1 MDKLIVTGIDIG
13 HNSLKAVV
21 LKPNGDKYAV
31 LGYKEILLHGGI
43 IAENNTINHQQ
54 IVNSLKQLKKELPF
68 GARKVAISVPDSAVI
83 SKKLNIEQ
91 SVAENEVEFAVVQA
105 FSHQSPFPVEE
116 LSLDFV
122 RLRAEE
128 GLRGVDSY
136 QVFATRKDVVDSRV
150 EALNKSG
157 LKPVLVDVHSQS
169 LGHIWTLAAERFPDK
184 NRYGLL
190 DVGSL
195 SSSFTMF
202 TEQGELFHKEFA
214 CGTASIVPT
223 SQEGEMLSD
232 EAHSQTDQFNC
243 QMVER
248 VKRQIQLYTSINGSP
263 NIKGIW
269 LSGDGAATPML
280 AEELSHQLA
289 LECELL
295 NPLGL
300 FDMKVSK
307 RKRRAADWQHFST
320 AAGLAVR
327 GLQWLGGRHAVSH

>member
-21 LKPNGDKYAV
+21 LKPTGNNYTL
-31 LGYKEILLHGGI
+31 LGYKEILLKEGI
-43 IAENNTINHQQ
+43 VAENNTINHQE
-54 IVNSLKQLKKELPF
+54 IVKTLKQIKKELPF
-68 GARKVAISVPDSAVI
+68 GARNVAISVPDNSVI
-83 SKKLNIEQ
+83 SKKLQIEQ
-91 SVAENEVEFAVVQA
+91 NLEESEVEFAVIQA

-122 RLRAEE
+122 RLLAE
-128 GLRGVDSY
+128 GGQSGSDSY
-136 QVFATRKDVVDSRV
+136 QVFATRKDVVEGRV
-150 EALNKSG
+150 DALQKSG

-169 LGHIWTLAAERFPDK
+169 LGHIWKLTADRFPDK
-184 NRYGLL
+184 NKYCLL
-190 DVGSL
+190 DIGTL

-214 CGTASIVPT
+214 YGTRGVNSASPVDF
-223 SQEGEMLSD
+223 LSD
-232 EAHSQTDQFNC
+232 DAQEKTELFNC
-243 QMVER
+243 QIVER
-248 VKRQIQLYTSINGSP
+248 VKRQMQLYTSINGSQ

-269 LSGDGAATPML
+269 LSGEGASTPML
-280 AEELSHQLA
+280 AEELSQQLS

-300 FDMKVSK
+300 FEMKVSK
-307 RKRRAADWQHFST
+307 RKRRAVDWQHFST

-327 GLQWLGGRHAVSH
+327 GIHWLGGARALSH

>member
-21 LKPNGDKYAV
+21 LKPNGDKYAL
-31 LGYKEILLHGGI
+31 LGYKEILLKDGI
-43 IAENNTINHQQ
+43 VAENNTINHQE
-54 IVNSLKQLKKELPF
+54 IVNTLKQLKKELPF
-68 GARKVAISVPDSAVI
+68 GARKVAISVPDNAVI

-91 SVAENEVEFAVVQA
+91 NVEENEVEFAVVQA

-122 RLRAEE
+122 RLNTEE
-128 GLRGVDSY
+128 GQRGVASY
-136 QVFATRKDVVDSRV
+136 QVFATRKDVVESRV

-169 LGHIWTLAAERFPDK
+169 LGHIWKLAAERFPDK
-184 NRYGLL
+184 NKYGLL
-190 DVGSL
+190 DVGSH

-214 CGTASIVPT
+214 CGTSSLPRT
-223 SQEGEMLSD
+223 SQEEVLTED
-232 EAHSQTDQFNC
+232 AHSQTEQFNR

-248 VKRQIQLYTSINGSP
+248 VKRQIQLYTSINGSQ

-300 FDMKVSK
+300 FEMNVSK

-327 GLQWLGGRHAVSH
+327 GIQWLGGQRAVSN

>member
-21 LKPNGDKYAV
+21 LKPTGNNYAL
-31 LGYKEILLHGGI
+31 LGYKEILLKEGI
-43 IAENNTINHQQ
+43 VAENNTINHQE
-54 IVNSLKQLKKELPF
+54 IVKTLKLIKKELPF
-68 GARKVAISVPDSAVI
+68 GAKKVAISVPDNSVI
-83 SKKLNIEQ
+83 SKKLQIEQ
-91 SVAENEVEFAVVQA
+91 NLEDSEVEFAVIQA

-122 RLRAEE
+122 RLRAED
-128 GLRGVDSY
+128 GLRGTDNY

-150 EALNKSG
+150 DALQKSG

-169 LGHIWTLAAERFPDK
+169 LGHIWKLTADRFPDK
-184 NRYGLL
+184 NKYFLL
-190 DVGSL
+190 DIGTS

-214 CGTASIVPT
+214 CGTRGANSPVQDDLM
-223 SQEGEMLSD
+223 SDDAQEKTEL
-232 EAHSQTDQFNC
+232 FNR
-243 QMVER
+243 QIVER
-248 VKRQIQLYTSINGSP
+248 VKRQMQLYTSINGSQ

-269 LSGDGAATPML
+269 LSGEGASTPML
-280 AEELSHQLA
+280 AEELSQQLS

-300 FDMKVSK
+300 FEMKVSK

-320 AAGLAVR
+320 AAGLAIR
-327 GLQWLGGRHAVSH
+327 GIHWLGGARALSH

>member
-1 MDKLIVTGIDIG
+1 MDELIVTGIDIG

-21 LKPNGDKYAV
+21 LKPTGNNYAL
-31 LGYKEILLHGGI
+31 LGYKEILLKEGI
-43 IAENNTINHQQ
+43 VAENNTINHQE
-54 IVNSLKQLKKELPF
+54 IVKTLKLIKKELPF
-68 GARKVAISVPDSAVI
+68 GAKKVAISVPDNSVI
-83 SKKLNIEQ
+83 SKKLQIEQ
-91 SVAENEVEFAVVQA
+91 NLEDSEVEFAVIQA

-122 RLRAEE
+122 RLRAED
-128 GLRGVDSY
+128 GLRGTDNY

-150 EALNKSG
+150 DALQKSG

-169 LGHIWTLAAERFPDK
+169 LGHIWKLTADRFPDK
-184 NRYGLL
+184 NKYCLL
-190 DVGSL
+190 DIGTS

-214 CGTASIVPT
+214 CGTRGANSPVQDDLM
-223 SQEGEMLSD
+223 SDDAQEKTEL
-232 EAHSQTDQFNC
+232 FNR
-243 QMVER
+243 QIVER
-248 VKRQIQLYTSINGSP
+248 VKRQMQLYTSINGSQ

-269 LSGDGAATPML
+269 LSGEGASTPML
-280 AEELSHQLA
+280 AEELSQQLS

-300 FDMKVSK
+300 FEMKVSK

-320 AAGLAVR
+320 AAGLAIR
-327 GLQWLGGRHAVSH
+327 GIHWLGGARALSH

>member
-21 LKPNGDKYAV
+21 LKPTGNTYAL
-31 LGYKEILLHGGI
+31 LGYKEILLKEGI
-43 IAENNTINHQQ
+43 VAENNTINHQE
-54 IVNSLKQLKKELPF
+54 IVKTLKLIKKELPF
-68 GARKVAISVPDSAVI
+68 GAKKVAISVPDNSVI
-83 SKKLNIEQ
+83 SKKLQIEQ
-91 SVAENEVEFAVVQA
+91 NLEDSEVEFAVIQA

-122 RLRAEE
+122 RLRAED
-128 GLRGVDSY
+128 GLRGTDNY

-150 EALNKSG
+150 DALQKSG

-169 LGHIWTLAAERFPDK
+169 LGHIWKLTADRFPDK
-184 NRYGLL
+184 NKYCLL
-190 DVGSL
+190 DIGTS

-214 CGTASIVPT
+214 CGTRGANSPVQDDLM
-223 SQEGEMLSD
+223 SDDAQEKTEL
-232 EAHSQTDQFNC
+232 FNR
-243 QMVER
+243 QIVER
-248 VKRQIQLYTSINGSP
+248 VKRQMQLYTSINGSQ

-269 LSGDGAATPML
+269 LSGEGASTPML
-280 AEELSHQLA
+280 AEELSQQLS

-300 FDMKVSK
+300 FEMKVSK
-307 RKRRAADWQHFST
+307 RKRRAADWQHFSI
-320 AAGLAVR
+320 AAGLAIR
-327 GLQWLGGRHAVSH
+327 GIHWLGGARALSH

>member
-1 MDKLIVTGIDIG
+1 MDKQIVTGIDIG

-21 LKPNGDKYAV
+21 LKPNGDKYAL
-31 LGYKEILLHGGI
+31 LGYKEILLKDGI
-43 IAENNTINHQQ
+43 VSENNTINHQE
-54 IVNSLKQLKKELPF
+54 IVNTLKQLKKELPF
-68 GARKVAISVPDSAVI
+68 SARKVAISVPDNAVI
-83 SKKLNIEQ
+83 SKKLHIDQ
-91 SVAENEVEFAVVQA
+91 SLEENEVEFAVVQA

-116 LSLDFV
+116 LSLDFI
-122 RLRAEE
+122 RLNAEE
-128 GLRGVDSY
+128 GLREPASY

-150 EALNKSG
+150 KALFKSG

-169 LGHIWTLAAERFPDK
+169 LGHIWKLAVERFPDK
-184 NRYGLL
+184 KRYGLL

-195 SSSFTMF
+195 SSSLTMF

-214 CGTASIVPT
+214 CGTASIESST
-223 SQEGEMLSD
+223 QETALTE
-232 EAHSQTDQFNC
+232 EIHVQIDQFNR

-248 VKRQIQLYTSINGSP
+248 VKRQIQLYTSINGSQ

-280 AEELSHQLA
+280 LEEISHQLA

-300 FDMKVSK
+300 FEMKVSK

-327 GLQWLGGRHAVSH
+327 GIQWLGGRRAVSH

>member
-21 LKPNGDKYAV
+21 LKRNGDKYAL
-31 LGYKEILLHGGI
+31 LGYKEILLKDGI
-43 IAENNTINHQQ
+43 VAENNTINHQE
-54 IVNSLKQLKKELPF
+54 IVNTLKQLKKELPF
-68 GARKVAISVPDSAVI
+68 GAKKVAISVPDHAVI
-83 SKKLNIEQ
+83 SKKLTIEQ
-91 SVAENEVEFAVVQA
+91 NLEQNEIEFAVVQA

-122 RLRAEE
+122 PLRTDET
-128 GLRGVDSY
+128 LRGSASY

-150 EALNKSG
+150 EALVKSG

-169 LGHIWTLAAERFPDK
+169 LGHIWKLAAERFPDK
-184 NRYGLL
+184 NRYGVL

-214 CGTASIVPT
+214 CGTASIERA
-223 SQEGEMLSD
+223 SLEASLSD
-232 EAHSQTDQFNC
+232 EEHHQTEQFNR

-248 VKRQIQLYTSINGSP
+248 VKRQIQLYTSINGSQ

-300 FDMKVSK
+300 FEMNVAK

-327 GLQWLGGRHAVSH
+327 GIQWLGGRRAVSH